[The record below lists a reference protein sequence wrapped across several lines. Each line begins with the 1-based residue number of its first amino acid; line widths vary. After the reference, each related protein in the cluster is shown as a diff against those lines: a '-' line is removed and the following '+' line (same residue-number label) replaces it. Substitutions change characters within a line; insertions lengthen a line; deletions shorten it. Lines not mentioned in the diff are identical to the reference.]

1 MFVYAAI
8 EVRSGGGY
16 MRQQGRNNV
25 HSIKAAR
32 RAGWKKTKRQRSAKR
47 LSIAKVRL
55 AVLSLAF
62 AGLAIF
68 VWRNEQIG
76 FADYVYYPRCSF
88 AHAKGVYSI
97 RSGEPGYRSELD
109 ADADGLA
116 CEPYP

>member
-1 MFVYAAI
+1 
-8 EVRSGGGY
+8 

-47 LSIAKVRL
+47 LNIAKVRL
-55 AVLSLAF
+55 GFLVLAF
-62 AGLAIF
+62 GGLGFFALKNDQ
-68 VWRNEQIG
+68 VG